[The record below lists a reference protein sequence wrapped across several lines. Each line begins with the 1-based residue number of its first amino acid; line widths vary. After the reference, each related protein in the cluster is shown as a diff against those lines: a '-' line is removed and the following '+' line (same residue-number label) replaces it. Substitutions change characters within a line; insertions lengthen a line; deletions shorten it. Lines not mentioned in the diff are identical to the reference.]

1 MDDFFK
7 FVINVIKWV
16 LGIALGLYLIS
27 LIFSPED
34 SSYGKVQNNGL
45 DSSVWQVERYLK
57 NNLKDP
63 DSYEAIEWSAV
74 NEMENGNGYY
84 VRHKYRAKNSFGGYV
99 IENKVFFL
107 DSDGNV
113 TYTVDY

>member
-1 MDDFFK
+1 MNEFGK
-7 FVINVIKWV
+7 LIKWV
-16 LGIALGLYLIS
+16 LGIALGIYLVS
-27 LIFSPED
+27 LIFYSED
-34 SSYGKVQNNGL
+34 SDYDSEVRNSGL
-45 DSSVWQVERYLK
+45 NSSVWQVERYLK

-63 DSYEAIEWSAV
+63 DSYESIEWSAV

-113 TYTVDY
+113 TYSVDY